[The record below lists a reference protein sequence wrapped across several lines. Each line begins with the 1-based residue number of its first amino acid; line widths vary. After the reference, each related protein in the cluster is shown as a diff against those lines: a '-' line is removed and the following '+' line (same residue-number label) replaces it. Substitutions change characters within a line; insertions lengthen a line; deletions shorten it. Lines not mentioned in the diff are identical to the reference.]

1 MKQPG
6 FRIENSEDGTAVSL
20 PNRLD
25 NNPLA
30 VLVPR
35 QATITAMC
43 FDVADCS
50 SQRRRTGAARPILT
64 QRVRATTNTSGLCFR
79 H

>member
-1 MKQPG
+1 M
-6 FRIENSEDGTAVSL
+6 AVSL

-43 FDVADCS
+43 FDVTS
-50 SQRRRTGAARPILT
+50 SNARQRRPRHGDE
-64 QRVRATTNTSGLCFR
+64 TSEVPDR
-79 H
+79 